1 MKKGLTMNTKAVS
14 YEVHLH
20 EDLKDPCFAAVYL
33 NECLKD
39 DKEVFLQALHDVAK
53 AYGVTAVAKKSGLN
67 RESLYKMFKGN
78 PRLDTLEVFLKTIG
92 LTLSVEPLSEN

>member
-1 MKKGLTMNTKAVS
+1 MKPKCIS
-14 YEVHLH
+14 YDKHLY
-20 EDLKDPCFAAVYL
+20 EELKDPHFAAIYL

-53 AYGVTAVAKKSGLN
+53 TYGVSAIAKKANLN

-78 PRLDTLEVFLKTIG
+78 PRMDTLEVFLKAIG
-92 LTLSVEPLSEN
+92 LTLSVKPLSDI